1 MGHADMIDARITQ
14 LGGAPV
20 FHPQTLRSRSHS
32 EYDNS

>member
-1 MGHADMIDARITQ
+1 MIHARITQ

-20 FHPQTLRSRSHS
+20 FYPQALTSRSHS